1 MVDVLLVQ
9 PPLPPPMNAYVNDVV
24 LTPPLGLCYI
34 ASCLREEFEVEIL
47 DSAILNLKPQEVK
60 DRIRKLSPKVVGIS
74 TSTHTYKNA
83 LSIAEIVKENTGA
96 YTVLGGPHVTFTAK
110 EALKHDEVDFVIRN
124 EGEIT
129 MLELCRALVKKEGLI
144 EAVKGVSYRK
154 DGEPFD
160 NPPRPLICELDSLP
174 FPARELTPLHLY
186 KIPASIVTSRGCPS
200 SCIFCAAK
208 AMSGGVYRVRSP
220 GNVVEE
226 VKQIYERI
234 NPPFLFVADDTFT
247 VFEERTKQICRGL
260 KELGV
265 RWVCESR
272 VNTVNK
278 RLISLMSQ
286 SGCFAIQFGV
296 ESGSQKILDSIKKGI
311 TLNQVK
317 KVVQWCVE
325 EGVQPVCSFMVPH
338 PEDDWS
344 TITETENLMNELKKK
359 GAQIYVSL
367 TTPFP
372 GTTLYAHAE
381 ELGIVFLT
389 DDTDEYNL
397 ATPVIRTRHL
407 SVEDIE
413 RAFDRLAAISKETI
427 PAEIPQAKPPFQA
440 Q

>member
-34 ASCLREEFEVEIL
+34 ASCLRKEFEVEIL
-47 DSAILNLKPQEVK
+47 DSAILNLTFHEIK
-60 DRIRKLSPKVVGIS
+60 DKVRKAAPKVVGIS

-83 LSIAEIVKENTGA
+83 LSIAEIAKKTTGS

-110 EALKHDEVDFVIRN
+110 EALKHPEVDFVIRN

-129 MLELCRALVKKEGLI
+129 MLELCRALLKNEGSI
-144 EAVKGVSYRK
+144 EAVKGVSYRRN
-154 DGEPFD
+154 GVPFD
-160 NPPRPLICELDSLP
+160 NPPQPLIYELDALP

-208 AMSGGVYRVRSP
+208 AMSGGAYRVRSP
-220 GNVVEE
+220 VNVIEE
-226 VKQIYERI
+226 VKQIYEKI

-247 VFEERTKQICRGL
+247 VFEERTKQICVGL
-260 KELGV
+260 RDLGV

-272 VNTVNK
+272 VNTVNR

-317 KVVQWCVE
+317 KVVQWCVD

-338 PEDDWS
+338 PEDDWN
-344 TITETENLMNELKKK
+344 TIMETEGLMKELKKM
-359 GAQIYVSL
+359 GAQLYVSL

-372 GTTLYAHAE
+372 GTTLYSNAE
-381 ELGIVFLT
+381 KFGIEFLT
-389 DDTDEYNL
+389 EDTDEYNL

-407 SVEDIE
+407 SAEDVE

-427 PAEIPQAKPPFQA
+427 PAEMS
-440 Q
+440 

>member
-9 PPLPPPMNAYVNDVV
+9 PQLPPPMNAYVNDVV

-34 ASCLREEFEVEIL
+34 ASCLRKEFEVEIL
-47 DSAILNLKPQEVK
+47 DSAILNLTFHEIK
-60 DRIRKLSPKVVGIS
+60 DKVRKAAPKVVGIS

-83 LSIAEIVKENTGA
+83 LSIAEIAKKTTGS

-110 EALKHDEVDFVIRN
+110 EALKHPEVDFVIRN
-124 EGEIT
+124 EGEIA
-129 MLELCRALVKKEGLI
+129 MLELCRALLKNEGSI
-144 EAVKGVSYRK
+144 EAVKGVSYRRN
-154 DGEPFD
+154 GVPFD
-160 NPPRPLICELDSLP
+160 NPPQPLIYELDALP

-208 AMSGGVYRVRSP
+208 AMSGGAYRVRSP
-220 GNVVEE
+220 VNVIEE
-226 VKQIYERI
+226 VKQIYEKI

-247 VFEERTKQICRGL
+247 VFEERTKQICVGL
-260 KELGV
+260 RDLGV

-272 VNTVNK
+272 VNTVNR

-317 KVVQWCVE
+317 KVVQWCVD

-338 PEDDWS
+338 PEDDWN
-344 TITETENLMNELKKK
+344 TIMETEGLMKELKKM
-359 GAQIYVSL
+359 GAQLYVSL

-372 GTTLYAHAE
+372 GTTLYSNAE
-381 ELGIVFLT
+381 KFGIEFLT
-389 DDTDEYNL
+389 EDTDEYNL

-407 SVEDIE
+407 SAEDVE

-427 PAEIPQAKPPFQA
+427 PAETS
-440 Q
+440 